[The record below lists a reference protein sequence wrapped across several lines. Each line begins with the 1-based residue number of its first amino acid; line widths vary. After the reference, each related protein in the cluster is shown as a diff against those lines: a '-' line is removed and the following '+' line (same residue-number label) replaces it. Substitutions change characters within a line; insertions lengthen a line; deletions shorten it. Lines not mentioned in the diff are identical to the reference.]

1 MDHRVGK
8 ISLRPSLSDR
18 VPFRGAGILRAS
30 SAAIVL
36 YCASLIMAQGLVE
49 NSPFAPAQ
57 QGQAGGS
64 KPEGSLQLCGVS
76 ESGGKVMI
84 CLVDSIAKR
93 SRWISVGDTLEGIT
107 ALSYRADSETALV
120 RVGPVLQ
127 SLTLRGSTVQSAM
140 AEKTSSKEAKRLER
154 EARMFVSDIVDVGV
168 EQRKSKEK
176 SSHKAAKTS
185 QKAENPGP

>member
-1 MDHRVGK
+1 MDHSVGK

-18 VPFRGAGILRAS
+18 VPFRSPGILRAS